1 MLRFTARETQT
12 QLVIP
17 LGIYGENNA
26 RQILFPIGL
35 WQEAFGEGRVEL
47 LVQRSGDAQPYPVP
61 LTMEGNAAVWTI
73 TKADVGVPGFGRARL
88 NYYVGETIAKSVT
101 WTTRT
106 DSDPLA
112 EPGEVPEAPEQ
123 AWMEQVLAAAGDV
136 AEINQHPPV
145 PGEDG
150 YWMIWNPETDEY
162 EQSGVALPEG
172 AGSKDAVLYVPQALS
187 DEQQGQARDNINA
200 APKRLIITAESV
212 TVDGE
217 QQLALSH
224 TGAQAFAFLKNGG
237 SVALHL
243 VEYGQAL
250 NAMSA
255 FETEDGGAV
264 LFTTPGGNG
273 LTGVF
278 LMGDSAFTT
287 SFDLTGPEG
296 PQGPAGPQG
305 EQGPAGP
312 QGDPGPEGPQGPAGA
327 DGYTPV
333 KGVDYW
339 TPEDRQSMVDDVLA
353 ALPAAEGVGF

>member
-73 TKADVGVPGFGRARL
+73 TKADVGVPGFGKARL
-88 NYYVGETIAKSVT
+88 NYYVGDTVVKSVA
-101 WTTRT
+101 WMTRT
-106 DSDPLA
+106 DSDPMHIA
-112 EPGEVPEAPEQ
+112 GPVPEAPEQ
-123 AWMEQVLAAAGDV
+123 AWMERVLAAAGDV

-145 PGEDG
+145 PGRDG
-150 YWMIWNPETDEY
+150 FWLIWNPNTNKYD
-162 EQSGVALPEG
+162 QTGIPLPEVL
-172 AGSKDAVLYVPQALS
+172 GSKDAVLYVPQALS

-200 APKRLIITAESV
+200 APKRLIVQAHWGGIRDPETNELTEILV
-212 TVDGE
+212 P
-217 QQLALSH
+217 SH
-224 TGAQAFAFLKNGG
+224 TSDQVIQHLLSGGTAALQAVLDGHQMGIDAAYICNG
-237 SVALHL
+237 SVAFPFVIDGQTVVLILSGDKFDIEL
-243 VEYGQAL
+243 V
-250 NAMSA
+250 SA
-255 FETEDGGAV
+255 QGE
-264 LFTTPGGNG
+264 PGP
-273 LTGVF
+273 V
-278 LMGDSAFTT
+278 
-287 SFDLTGPEG
+287 GPEG
-296 PQGPAGPQG
+296 P
-305 EQGPAGP
+305 E
-312 QGDPGPEGPQGPAGA
+312 GPAGA